1 MSNGIFRKGL
11 IIALTLCAFGTMAQS
26 FKTEGRVYFERKTNL
41 EKKFKG
47 SDSPWARR
55 IKEKNKIDQFELF
68 FTDSTS
74 IFRPIES
81 DVPDDLSW
89 ATSKNKVY
97 QNFSSGERIML
108 MSFWSGDLPI
118 EDSIKVR
125 EWKMTTSER
134 KIAGYDCRKVF
145 WQANDSLRIYAWY
158 AEEIPVSS
166 GPESFNGLPGLIL
179 GLDTEDGG
187 VVYFAREVEFKKVQI
202 EEKIPEYKKKEV
214 KTEEELLNFLL
225 ENFGRDPYMKASL
238 QNMFIW

>member
-1 MSNGIFRKGL
+1 MSNGIIKKGL
-11 IIALTLCAFGTMAQS
+11 LIALILCAFGSIAQS
-26 FKTEGRVYFERKTNL
+26 YQTEGRVYFERKTNL

-47 SDSPWARR
+47 SDSPWTRR
-55 IKEKNKIDQFELF
+55 IKVKDKIDKFELF

-74 IFRPIES
+74 LFRPIES
-81 DVPDDLSW
+81 DIPDELSW

-97 QNFSSGERIML
+97 QNFNTGERITL

-145 WQANDSLRIYAWY
+145 WQVNDSLRIYAWY
-158 AEEIPVSS
+158 AEEIPVST

-179 GLDTEDGG
+179 GLATEDGG
-187 VVYFAREVEFKKVQI
+187 VVYFAREVEFKKV
-202 EEKIPEYKKKEV
+202 EVEAKIPEYKKKEV
-214 KTEEELLNFLL
+214 KSEEEMLKFLL
-225 ENFGRDPYMKASL
+225 DNFARDAYMKASL

>member
-1 MSNGIFRKGL
+1 MTIGISKH
-11 IIALTLCAFGTMAQS
+11 IIGLCAVLMSFTTWAQN
-26 FKTEGRVYFERKTNL
+26 TEGRVYFERKTNL

-47 SDSPWARR
+47 SDSPWTRR
-55 IKEKNKIDQFELF
+55 IKEKNKIDKFELL

-74 IFRPIES
+74 IFLPIES

-97 QNFSSGERIML
+97 QNFASGERISL

-145 WQANDSLRIYAWY
+145 CQVNDSTRIYAWY

-166 GPESFNGLPGLIL
+166 GPESFNGLPGMIL
-179 GLDTEDGG
+179 GLATEDGG
-187 VVYFAREVEFKKVQI
+187 VVYFAREVVFEDVEV
-202 EEKIPEYKKKEV
+202 EEKIPDYKKKEV
-214 KTEEELLNFLL
+214 KTEEEMLSFLL
-225 ENFGRDPYMKASL
+225 ENFGRDAYMKAAL
-238 QNMFIW
+238 QSMFIW